1 MNQLVATT
9 SVLIKANWV
18 RALIGGFVGTVVFT
32 LMGKFLAPQII
43 RQPMDVAALL
53 APLFGGPHTAGVI
66 AHFLNGSVV
75 FPLAYPL
82 P

>member
-32 LMGKFLAPQII
+32 LMGKALAPQII
-43 RQPMDVAALL
+43 GQPMVVAALL
-53 APLFGGPHTAGVI
+53 APFLVAHTQLG
-66 AHFLNGSVV
+66 L
-75 FPLAYPL
+75 
-82 P
+82 